1 MTNNNDVAADLD
13 NSLEDA
19 SGLVEIQ
26 QALEEIE
33 RLKNEDEE
41 VQSEEDPQEGEED
54 FPEEEAGES
63 TEGEVSLERGEEDK
77 DLEDD
82 ASKKEPQKLDKI
94 WKIKRSRYKALAEK
108 RIALEENARLKEM
121 LAESLDSGTYHYG
134 KTTYSELEKA
144 KEHKK
149 RAIEEGDIDALI
161 EADMALTRAANNVN
175 ELEKWQSSSSQ
186 NSSQVNNEPAP
197 EAHDEIEQA
206 IATDWLDNHTYLQPD
221 SREYNP
227 ELAVEV
233 SQFINHLDESLAKNG
248 QQDAYFSEE
257 YFEEIDKYIEEV
269 NNRIRA
275 GNKNKAQK
283 NSKNLES
290 AAHIGGVR
298 NSYSSSPSSNSPS
311 SKQLILTADEKRM
324 CANAG
329 ITEKDWLRYKL
340 EDLKKGK

>member
-1 MTNNNDVAADLD
+1 MTNNNDVTADLD

-41 VQSEEDPQEGEED
+41 VQPEEDLQEEEEISLVGGEEN
-54 FPEEEAGES
+54 
-63 TEGEVSLERGEEDK
+63 K

-82 ASKKEPQKLDKI
+82 ASKKDPQKLDKI

-108 RIALEENARLKEM
+108 RAALEENARLKEM

-134 KTTYSELEKA
+134 KTTHSELEKA
-144 KEHKK
+144 KEFKK
-149 RAIEEGDIDALI
+149 RAIEEGDVDALI
-161 EADMALTRAANNVN
+161 EADMALSRAVNNVN
-175 ELEKWQSSSSQ
+175 ELEKWQSSSAQ

-221 SREYNP
+221 SGEYNP
-227 ELAVEV
+227 ELASEV
-233 SQFINHLDESLAKNG
+233 SQFIKHLDGALVKNG

-257 YFEEIDKYIEEV
+257 YFEEIDKYIVEV
-269 NNRIRA
+269 NNRIHA

-283 NSKNLES
+283 NAKNLES
-290 AAHIGGVR
+290 AAHIGSVR
-298 NSYSSSPSSNSPS
+298 NSYSSSPSSKTPS
-311 SKQLILTADEKRM
+311 SRQLILSADEKRM

>member
-41 VQSEEDPQEGEED
+41 VQPEEDPQEEEEDLPEDETREEEISLVGGEEN
-54 FPEEEAGES
+54 
-63 TEGEVSLERGEEDK
+63 K

-82 ASKKEPQKLDKI
+82 ASKKDPQKLDKI

-108 RIALEENARLKEM
+108 RAALEENARLKEM

-144 KEHKK
+144 KEFKK

-175 ELEKWQSSSSQ
+175 ELEKWQSSSAQ
-186 NSSQVNNEPAP
+186 NSSPVNNEPAP

-227 ELAVEV
+227 ELASEV
-233 SQFINHLDESLAKNG
+233 SQFIKHLDGALVKNG

-257 YFEEIDKYIEEV
+257 YFEEIDKYIGEV
-269 NNRIRA
+269 NNRIGA
-275 GNKNKAQK
+275 GSQNKAQK

-290 AAHIGGVR
+290 VAHIGSVR
-298 NSYSSSPSSNSPS
+298 NSYSASPSNSNPS
-311 SKQLILTADEKRM
+311 SRQMILTSDEKRM

>member
-1 MTNNNDVAADLD
+1 MTNNNNASADLD
-13 NSLEDA
+13 NSLDAPEDA
-19 SGLVEIQ
+19 SGLIEIQ

-33 RLKNEDEE
+33 RLKNEEE
-41 VQSEEDPQEGEED
+41 SSEEESN
-54 FPEEEAGES
+54 EEESSEEES
-63 TEGEVSLERGEEDK
+63 SEEESNEEESSEVNVKS
-77 DLEDD
+77 
-82 ASKKEPQKLDKI
+82 SKEEPQKLDKI

-108 RIALEENARLKEM
+108 RAALEENARLKEM

-134 KTTYSELEKA
+134 KTTHSELEKA
-144 KEHKK
+144 KEFKK
-149 RAIEEGDIDALI
+149 RAIEEGDVDALI
-161 EADMALTRAANNVN
+161 EADMALSRAVNNVN
-175 ELEKWQSSSSQ
+175 ELEKWQSSSAQ

-221 SREYNP
+221 SGEYNP
-227 ELAVEV
+227 ELASEV
-233 SQFINHLDESLAKNG
+233 SQFIKHLDGALVKNG

-257 YFEEIDKYIEEV
+257 YFEEIDKYIVEV
-269 NNRIRA
+269 NNRIHA

-283 NSKNLES
+283 NAKNLES
-290 AAHIGGVR
+290 AAHIGSVR
-298 NSYSSSPSSNSPS
+298 NSYSSSPSSKTPS
-311 SKQLILTADEKRM
+311 SRQLILSADEKRM